1 MTIWLQTLG
10 ALASLGAL
18 AGWQAWR
25 ATLRGS
31 PATPSRPVLRWPALR
46 LRSRSGWCGLDSGET
61 GYGPAQVAVVNCRSQ
76 GEQNRLRYQPAR
88 PGSCE
93 ERQLRHGGERA
104 CAWACLGAGD
114 CEAVCPVAAIRMEAG
129 LPLIDAARCTGCGDC
144 VLACPRQVISLI
156 PAEAQLLVGCHS
168 GADPGER
175 PALCDTACAGSAHCL
190 DTRFLSPG
198 LVSHSEGRPVL
209 HHDRSANL
217 LPLLSLCPSGTF
229 VDRIPHRPW
238 FTVNDHCTGCGD
250 CLPRCP
256 EPGCILPAGEPAATP
271 VGTRRVRIVP
281 EACTGCGL
289 CLPAC
294 PPQAIR
300 VVGALG
306 YGRVGSQVL

>member
-1 MTIWLQTLG
+1 
-10 ALASLGAL
+10 
-18 AGWQAWR
+18 
-25 ATLRGS
+25 
-31 PATPSRPVLRWPALR
+31 
-46 LRSRSGWCGLDSGET
+46 
-61 GYGPAQVAVVNCRSQ
+61 
-76 GEQNRLRYQPAR
+76 
-88 PGSCE
+88 
-93 ERQLRHGGERA
+93 
-104 CAWACLGAGD
+104 
-114 CEAVCPVAAIRMEAG
+114 
-129 LPLIDAARCTGCGDC
+129 
-144 VLACPRQVISLI
+144 
-156 PAEAQLLVGCHS
+156 
-168 GADPGER
+168 
-175 PALCDTACAGSAHCL
+175 
-190 DTRFLSPG
+190 
-198 LVSHSEGRPVL
+198 VL